1 MDEDA
6 IVVVGASAG
15 REEGTWTTKSV
26 AVSVSGGFNF
36 SKARGSEEDGEEEDE
51 DIVVAA
57 TLASRRR
64 PPAPP
69 PPFLVLPTVIV
80 VALPRTESRPPLFP
94 LLKSLSP

>member
-26 AVSVSGGFNF
+26 AISVSGGFNF
-36 SKARGSEEDGEEEDE
+36 SKARGSEEDGEAEDK

-57 TLASRRR
+57 TLASRR
-64 PPAPP
+64 PP
-69 PPFLVLPTVIV
+69 PPLLLPTVIV
-80 VALPRTESRPPLFP
+80 VALPTTESRRPLFP

>member
-26 AVSVSGGFNF
+26 AISVSGGFNF
-36 SKARGSEEDGEEEDE
+36 SKARGSEEDGEAEDK

-57 TLASRRR
+57 TLASR
-64 PPAPP
+64 PP
-69 PPFLVLPTVIV
+69 PPPLLLFPTVIV
-80 VALPRTESRPPLFP
+80 VALPTTESRRPLFP

>member
-36 SKARGSEEDGEEEDE
+36 SKARGSEEDGEDEE
-51 DIVVAA
+51 IVVAA
-57 TLASRRR
+57 TLANRR
-64 PPAPP
+64 PPPP
-69 PPFLVLPTVIV
+69 PLLFLPTVIV
-80 VALPRTESRPPLFP
+80 VALPTTESRRPLFP

>member
-26 AVSVSGGFNF
+26 AISVSGGFNF
-36 SKARGSEEDGEEEDE
+36 SKARGSEEDGEAEDK

-57 TLASRRR
+57 TLASR
-64 PPAPP
+64 PP
-69 PPFLVLPTVIV
+69 PPPLLLFPTVIV
-80 VALPRTESRPPLFP
+80 VVALPTTESRRPLFP